1 MTRTALYVVLAVFA
15 ALGLVFGIY
24 PELDLWLA
32 GLMFDPQTGYFMIR
46 PWISA
51 ARDGSMWL
59 VTAMVVPSVAA
70 LLIKLAFPR
79 QRLLVSARAILF
91 LLGTL
96 AIGPGLVTNVVLKN
110 EWGRSRPIDVQ
121 QFGGPETFVAWWDP
135 RGDCPKNCSFVSGDV
150 SGAFWTL
157 APAALAPPAWR
168 TAAYT
173 AAIAFGGLVG
183 LARMAF
189 GGHFFTDVAFAGLF
203 TFLVIW
209 LVHGLI
215 YRWRPT
221 RLSDEVLERRMERQ
235 LERMRQGLVA
245 APAALRGRLRR
256 IRK

>member
-1 MTRTALYVVLAVFA
+1 MTRTALYVVLAAFA
-15 ALGLVFGIY
+15 AFGLVFGIN
-24 PELDLWLA
+24 PELDLRLA
-32 GLMFDPQTGYFMIR
+32 GLMFDPATKTFMIR

-51 ARDGSMWL
+51 ARDWSMWL
-59 VTAMVVPSVAA
+59 VAAMVVPSVVA
-70 LLIKLAFPR
+70 LAVKLAWPR
-79 QRLLVSARAILF
+79 RRLLVSARAILF

-96 AIGPGLVTNVVLKN
+96 AIGPGLVTNVLLKN
-110 EWGRSRPIDVQ
+110 EWGRSRPIDVK

-157 APAALAPPAWR
+157 APAALVPPAWR

-173 AAIAFGGLVG
+173 AAIAFGSLVG

-189 GGHFFTDVAFAGLF
+189 GGHFFSDVAFAGLF

-209 LVHGLI
+209 VGHGLI
-215 YRWRPT
+215 YRWKPT
-221 RLSDEVLERRMERQ
+221 RLSDDILERGMERR
-235 LERMRQGLVA
+235 LARMREWLVA
-245 APAALRGRLRR
+245 APAALCGRLRR